1 MNGGLVDFLPVGRAN
16 AITGRELASLLE
28 LTVRDVSRM
37 VEAAR
42 ADGCPIC
49 ASCDTARPGY
59 FLTEDPDELERYIAS
74 LDRRLRAIRRTR
86 LALEETLLRQTGQI
100 RIGGMA

>member
-1 MNGGLVDFLPVGRAN
+1 MNSRLVNFLPIGREN
-16 AITGRELASLLE
+16 AVTGRELASLLD

-37 VEAAR
+37 VALAR

-59 FLTEDPDELERYIAS
+59 FLTEDPDELERYINS

-86 LALEETLLRQTGQI
+86 EALAETLARQTGQT
-100 RIGGMA
+100 RIWGWM